1 MASERANR
9 VAKNTLMN
17 YLRMGAGMIITLYTS
32 RVVLNT
38 LGVEDYGVSN
48 VVGGIIGMLSIII
61 YSMQTGTQRFLNVAM
76 GKGDDEEV
84 HHVFCVSMTIQAF
97 IALLVLLFGETIG
110 LWFLMNKI
118 VIPDGRETAAFWV
131 YQFAILSTMTSVM
144 SAPYSAEVI
153 AHERMGIFAYF
164 TILGLILKLI
174 IVYMLVVSP
183 YDKLITYSFLNLC
196 AALLNRFLFTWYC
209 KRNFKECYYSMK
221 FPRSLVKE
229 MLSFSAWD
237 LFGVIAWTCSTQ
249 GTTILL
255 NLFFGPAVNA
265 AKGIAVSV
273 QSSVK
278 SFSDNFLS
286 ALNPQITK
294 SQASGDYEYLNKI
307 MYGGAKLSFI
317 LLFALA
323 LPLII
328 DIKYV
333 LYIWLNIVPDYTAVF
348 VQILLIEMIFDS
360 MMTPL
365 NMAALATG
373 RIRYYGFAT
382 SMMTILA
389 LGVYYIALRLGCS
402 PIMVFCLEFC
412 VMLAREIVQFYKLR
426 KLVGFNYIDYF
437 KNVQFK
443 CLIIALCAV
452 PVPLLVFCIL
462 EESFLRLCFITL
474 CSCPIVFMLSYIVLL
489 NKEEKLFAVRY
500 LQNIKNRI
508 FKYNSI

>member
-1 MASERANR
+1 MASEKANR

-38 LGVEDYGVSN
+38 LGVEDYGISN
-48 VVGGIIGMLSIII
+48 VVGGIIGMLNIII

-76 GKGDDEEV
+76 GKGDEEQV
-84 HHVFCVSMTIQAF
+84 HHVFCVSMTIQAI
-97 IALLVLLFGETIG
+97 IAFLVLLFGETIG
-110 LWFLMNKI
+110 LWFLLNKI
-118 VIPDGRETAAFWV
+118 VIPEGREFAAFWV
-131 YQFAILSTMTSVM
+131 YQFAIISTMTSVM

-164 TILGLILKLI
+164 TILGLTLKLI

-183 YDKLITYSFLNLC
+183 FDKLITYSFLNLC

-209 KRNFKECYYSMK
+209 RRNFKECYYSTK
-221 FPRSLVKE
+221 FPRPLVKE

-294 SQASGDYEYLNKI
+294 SQASGDYAYLHKI
-307 MYGGAKLSFI
+307 MYGGAKLSFM
-317 LLFALA
+317 LLFALV

-348 VQILLIEMIFDS
+348 VQILLVEMIFDS

-365 NMAALATG
+365 NTAALATG

-389 LGVYYIALRLGCS
+389 LGVYYVVLRLGCS
-402 PIMVFCLEFC
+402 PLMVFVLEFC
-412 VMLAREIVQFYKLR
+412 VMLAREIVQFYKLG
-426 KLVGFNYIDYF
+426 KLINFSYTDYF
-437 KNVQFK
+437 KNVQLK
-443 CLIIALCAV
+443 CFFIVLCSV
-452 PVPLLVFCIL
+452 PIPFFIHNNY
-462 EESFLRLCFITL
+462 EESFIRLCFITL
-474 CSCPIVFMLSYIVLL
+474 VSFPFVLILSYVVLL
-489 NKEEKLFAVRY
+489 NKEEQSMAVRY
-500 LQNIKNRI
+500 LQNFRNKILRIK
-508 FKYNSI
+508 